1 MNNYRCSVCDK
12 FLPIDKSQIKTGDK
26 VSISVGTATKNGT
39 RIRYTSKRAC
49 VVDIT
54 GDTVTVTSGRKEMV
68 VSLDVVSP
76 VGAPNALT
84 VSFIGECNCRRQAND
99 PNSAD

>member
-26 VSISVGTATKNGT
+26 VSISVGTVNKNGS
-39 RIRYTSKRAC
+39 RVRYTSKKAR
-49 VVDIT
+49 VVDVS
-54 GDTVTVTSGRKEMV
+54 GDSVTVISGRKEMV

-76 VGAPNALT
+76 AEAPNALT
-84 VSFIGECNCRRQAND
+84 VAFIGECDCKREI
-99 PNSAD
+99 

>member
-1 MNNYRCSVCDK
+1 MNNYRCSVCNK
-12 FLPIDKSQIKTGDK
+12 FLAIDKSQIKTGDK
-26 VSISVGTATKNGT
+26 VSISVGTANKNGT

-54 GDTVTVTSGRKEMV
+54 GDSVTVTSGRKEMV

-76 VGAPNALT
+76 LDAPNALT
-84 VSFIGECNCRRQAND
+84 VAFIGECNCRRQAND
-99 PNSAD
+99 PNPAD

>member
-26 VSISVGTATKNGT
+26 VSISIGTANKNGT

-54 GDTVTVTSGRKEMV
+54 GDSVTVTSGREKMV
-68 VSLDVVSP
+68 VSLDMVSP
-76 VGAPNALT
+76 ADAPNALT
-84 VSFIGECNCRRQAND
+84 VAFIGKCDCKEGI
-99 PNSAD
+99 

>member
-1 MNNYRCSVCDK
+1 MNNYRCSVCNK

-26 VSISVGTATKNGT
+26 VTISVGTANKSGT
-39 RIRYTSKRAC
+39 RIRYTSKHAC

-54 GDTVTVTSGRKEMV
+54 GDSVTVTSGRKEMV

-76 VGAPNALT
+76 VDAPNVLT
-84 VSFIGECNCRRQAND
+84 VVFIGECNCRGQAND
-99 PNSAD
+99 QNSAD

>member
-26 VSISVGTATKNGT
+26 VSISVGTVNKNGS
-39 RIRYTSKRAC
+39 RVRYTSKKAS
-49 VVDIT
+49 VVDVS
-54 GDTVTVTSGRKEMV
+54 GDSVTVISGRKEMV

-76 VGAPNALT
+76 AEAPNALT
-84 VSFIGECNCRRQAND
+84 VAFIGICDCKREI
-99 PNSAD
+99 

>member
-26 VSISVGTATKNGT
+26 VSISVGTANKNGT
-39 RIRYTSKRAC
+39 KIRYTSKRAC

-54 GDTVTVTSGRKEMV
+54 GDSVTVTSGQKEIV
-68 VSLDVVSP
+68 VSLDVASP
-76 VGAPNALT
+76 VDAPNALT
-84 VSFIGECNCRRQAND
+84 VAFIGECNCGRQAND
-99 PNSAD
+99 PNRAD